1 MIRKTKTISLQKKKK
16 KVLSLLTKAPRNQRG
31 VLKSLNSWRGVT
43 LYPKIAPPF
52 LLGYFQSKDD
62 IQNLNIEGRLN
73 TYVSRET
80 TNKTSRVVTK
90 QLAKTNMTRDPLAEP
105 SVLHLMIPSSVAT
118 YKTYLIRVA
127 LGGWMLTKRALRMVN
142 FSIEWAMWPLDRDS
156 TREEAE
162 EMRSVA
168 TWQETMKL
176 LKHNWF
182 LQCQKD
188 PNSIVNT

>member
-1 MIRKTKTISLQKKKK
+1 M
-16 KVLSLLTKAPRNQRG
+16 
-31 VLKSLNSWRGVT
+31 
-43 LYPKIAPPF
+43 
-52 LLGYFQSKDD
+52 
-62 IQNLNIEGRLN
+62 N

-142 FSIEWAMWPLDRDS
+142 FSIE
-156 TREEAE
+156 
-162 EMRSVA
+162 
-168 TWQETMKL
+168 
-176 LKHNWF
+176 
-182 LQCQKD
+182 
-188 PNSIVNT
+188 